1 MTLNQGG
8 SLTQPC
14 SGDDYESSLCKVSG
28 GFKASEAKRFLE
40 LLGKDNTATWLRCI
54 KPGRNGAS
62 ERQGLDSRL
71 ITRKTNA
78 GFNLYAV
85 IGNADAATGK
95 GGGVQDTDITTVPA
109 LFVEWD
115 DGASIEKQMQ
125 RWQSLNLPE
134 PTVMV
139 STGGKSVHCYWV
151 LLQPMAPLEWKR
163 ITARLIAH
171 CNSDKACSNPSRLM
185 RLPGSV
191 YFSKKTG
198 EPTGQCRIIAAAG
211 HRYAAFDIEGCLPAP
226 APAKAAK
233 AAPSRQWEPRPEADL
248 IDALGK
254 VPAFDHDQ
262 GRREELLGLAFRL
275 AAELGADRGLQLMQ
289 EHSPDV
295 DDLAD
300 YFKTEPD
307 HISAGSIW
315 PFMREHYGIDISRS
329 RTSKTAKTVNTSRP
343 APSLQ
348 RPASL
353 QALIQQL
360 PDGWDPNTLKPQML
374 SAGRIA
380 DMLPA
385 AALRFNE
392 MTLRAEVHTSNGW
405 KRITDADLDSAYV
418 VLSGKGWKVGSE
430 PVIKAIIHTARQA
443 PHHPVRS
450 YLQQVEADPGIAPF
464 DLYQVAPQFFRTNQ
478 PLHVAM
484 VRKWLIGAVSRVLNP
499 GCQMDYV
506 LVLQGGQ
513 GQLKSTSLKAT
524 ASPDWYCS
532 SLPENEKDLL
542 LNIHSTWIYELA
554 ELESVTSRKEA
565 GRLKNL
571 ITTST
576 DLVRVPYG
584 RTSERM
590 ARQSVFCATVNED
603 TFLRDDTGNRRFW
616 VVPVEGAKP
625 IDKAGLLAA
634 RDAIWKAAVA
644 AYRAGELPMLPPE
657 LEALSSQQNQ
667 EFNQQ
672 DPWVE
677 MVLAWMDGEPLH
689 RWDPDRDPST
699 VIYDAN
705 RPFTSAEILYSAG
718 LRRLDQITRADEMR
732 VAAVLRQ
739 LKFDR
744 AQKRVN
750 GRIDRFWLPSQPSQ
764 PSQPQAEEVV
774 TPETPSA
781 AVGLVLPSQPS
792 QPIST
797 KRGLK
802 RKGDTAPGAGA
813 ISQDSFEK
821 SRRGCDTLATSLA
834 PQSVCPVTTSF
845 PEVVT
850 PHEVVTPSARQ
861 EDEHRIRELGR
872 STDLGAWPDDEV
884 AELRQSLEQVAKRR
898 ASGFAIPVQEP
909 E

>member
-1 MTLNQGG
+1 MAPEPWRVLQ
-8 SLTQPC
+8 
-14 SGDDYESSLCKVSG
+14 
-28 GFKASEAKRFLE
+28 
-40 LLGKDNTATWLRCI
+40 
-54 KPGRNGAS
+54 
-62 ERQGLDSRL
+62 SRL
-71 ITRKTNA
+71 IDYA
-78 GFNLYAV
+78 G
-85 IGNADAATGK
+85 G
-95 GGGVQDTDITTVPA
+95 
-109 LFVEWD
+109 
-115 DGASIEKQMQ
+115 
-125 RWQSLNLPE
+125 
-134 PTVMV
+134 
-139 STGGKSVHCYWV
+139 
-151 LLQPMAPLEWKR
+151 
-163 ITARLIAH
+163 
-171 CNSDKACSNPSRLM
+171 DKNCKNPSRLM
-185 RLPGSV
+185 RLPGFRYV
-191 YFSKKTG
+191 DKT
-198 EPTGQCRIIAAAG
+198 TGKLTANFAELIHQSTGCYSAAE
-211 HRYAAFDIEGCLPAP
+211 IEACLPALPPP

-233 AAPSRQWEPRPEADL
+233 AAPSRQFEPRPEEEL
-248 IDALGK
+248 IEAFK
-254 VPAFDHDQ
+254 RVPVFAHGE

-300 YFKTEPD
+300 YFKAEPD
-307 HISAGSIW
+307 RISAGSIW
-315 PFMREHYGIDISRS
+315 PFMREHYGIDISRKAS
-329 RTSKTAKTVNTSRP
+329 TP
-343 APSLQ
+343 APTPAGKQQDKLTAATAPAKS
-348 RPASL
+348 ASL
-353 QALIQQL
+353 QSMIQQL
-360 PDGWDPNTLKPQML
+360 QDGWDPKTLKPQGL

-385 AALRFNE
+385 ADLRFNE
-392 MTLRAEVHTSNGW
+392 MTLRAEAHTNSGW
-405 KRITDADLDSAYV
+405 LRITDADMDSAYV

-443 PHHPVRS
+443 PHHPVKA

-464 DLYQVAPQFFRTNQ
+464 DLDQVAPQFFRANQ

-484 VRKWLIGAVSRVLNP
+484 VRKWLIGAVSRALNP

-506 LVLQGGQ
+506 LVLQGAQ
-513 GQLKSTSLKAT
+513 GQLKSTSLGAL
-524 ASPDWYCS
+524 ASHEWHCS
-532 SLPENEKDLL
+532 SIPENEKDLL

-554 ELESVTSRKEA
+554 ELESVTSRKES
-565 GRLKNL
+565 GKLKNL
-571 ITTST
+571 ITTSA

-644 AYRAGELPMLPPE
+644 AYRAGEMPMLPTE
-657 LEALSSQQNQ
+657 LEALSCQQNQ

-699 VIYDAN
+699 VIYDTN
-705 RPFTSAEILYSAG
+705 QPFTSAEILYSAG

-764 PSQPQAEEVV
+764 PSQPTYAEVV
-774 TPETPSA
+774 TPETRSVA
-781 AVGLVLPSQPS
+781 DGLGLPSQPS

-797 KRGLK
+797 KRELK
-802 RKGDTAPGAGA
+802 KKGHATPGAGV
-813 ISQDSFEK
+813 IYQDSFEK
-821 SRRGCDTLATSLA
+821 SHRGCDILATSPA
-834 PQSVCPVTTSF
+834 PQSFQPSQPTF
-845 PEVVT
+845 
-850 PHEVVTPSARQ
+850 HEVVTPLEVVTPTTRQ
-861 EDEHRIRELGR
+861 QAEARIRDHGS
-872 STDLGAWPDDEV
+872 STDLTGWSDGDV
-884 AELRQSLEQVAKRR
+884 AELLESLEQAAIRRR
-898 ASGFAIPVQEP
+898 ASGLLGQEVA
-909 E
+909 